1 MTHCVTCVSAHTV
14 LQSRVV
20 KYLLKADIADL
31 KMYNSLSQALQQLT
45 LQGQFLSFSVCRVGA
60 QPLTCQVVVDMV

>member
-45 LQGQFLSFSVCRVGA
+45 LQG
-60 QPLTCQVVVDMV
+60 